1 MHVCFGTGCCFSRR
15 RFLDFV
21 AVGAVAGAVS
31 ACAGDTGLTRA
42 LAPTDQELN
51 LLGQQTW
58 TDLRQKEKHSTDTA
72 GIQQVDRVARKVVDA
87 SGLGSAHN
95 WEFALFDSPEVN
107 AFALPG
113 GKIGVYRGLLQ
124 VAQDDAQLSAV
135 LAHEVTH
142 VAKQHAA
149 QRIGAERAGSLGA
162 QIAQVGLGASG
173 VAVTPEI
180 AGILGAGVSYGIVLP
195 FSRDQEYE
203 ADSGG
208 LATMAKA
215 GYDPN
220 AAVSLWQRMAAEN
233 AKQAGRPL
241 EFMSTH
247 PSEASRIE
255 RLQQQIPS
263 VMPIY
268 EAAKPA

>member
-1 MHVCFGTGCCFSRR
+1 MHVCLGFGCCFSRR
-15 RFLDFV
+15 RFLGFV
-21 AVGAVAGAVS
+21 AVGATAGAVS
-31 ACAGDTGLTRA
+31 ACAGDNGLTRA

-51 LLGQQTW
+51 MLGQQTW
-58 TDLRQKEKHSTDTA
+58 TDLRQKEKLSTDTA
-72 GIQQVDRVARKVVDA
+72 GTQQVDRVARKVVDA
-87 SGLGSAHN
+87 SGLGSAYN

-113 GKIGVYRGLLQ
+113 GRIGVYRGLLQ
-124 VAQDDAQLSAV
+124 IAQDDAQLAAV
-135 LAHEVTH
+135 LGHEVTH
-142 VAKQHAA
+142 VANHHAA

-173 VAVTPEI
+173 VTVTPEV

-208 LATMAKA
+208 LVTMAKA

-220 AAVSLWQRMAAEN
+220 AAVTLWQRMAVEN
-233 AKQAGRPL
+233 AKQPGQPL

-247 PSEASRIE
+247 PSEANRIG

-263 VMPIY
+263 VMPVY